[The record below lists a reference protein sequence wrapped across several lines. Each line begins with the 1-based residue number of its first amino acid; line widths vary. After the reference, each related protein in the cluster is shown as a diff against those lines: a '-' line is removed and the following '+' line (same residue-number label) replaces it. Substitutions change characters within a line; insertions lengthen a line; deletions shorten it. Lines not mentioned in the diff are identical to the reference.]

1 MPRLTAGIDRGK
13 VTVLLIVLVLVL
25 FNGFFALSEMAVI
38 TSRKGRLKE
47 MARDSRG
54 ARKALELAEH
64 PESFLSAVQTWITLL
79 GIATGYLG
87 GEQLGEQIT
96 GPIAVYFP
104 AVSGYA
110 HLIGGGISLLSMVFL
125 YGVIGE
131 LVPKRVGVLRPEPI
145 AAVVALPMHFFAR
158 LARPIVWMLSGSA
171 ALVLRILGLGG
182 LSQEKVTEE
191 EIRHL
196 VTESHEQ
203 GVIDEDERNMLNRV
217 LRLGDRSAQSLMT
230 PRTRIC
236 WLDADASVDENLAAM
251 RETPFSRYPVYRG
264 ADSDVLGILEV
275 KHLAGRVCRD
285 NTELLR
291 DLRPALYVSD
301 STNALKL
308 LEIFREEQQTLA
320 LVVDEYGDIQGMVSI
335 NDLLGAVLGRAQAS
349 ESAEDEPLVV
359 ERDDG
364 SWLVDGRLS
373 SEELRE
379 MLALDELPGE
389 DDSGYTTAAGM
400 VIARY
405 GRIPHAGEHFDWKG
419 WRIEVV
425 DLDGARIDKLL
436 IQRAL
441 ATPAAGIE

>member
-1 MPRLTAGIDRGK
+1 M
-13 VTVLLIVLVLVL
+13 TVLLIVLVLVL

-47 MARDSRG
+47 LARDSRG

-64 PESFLSAVQTWITLL
+64 PEGFLSAVQVWITVL
-79 GIATGYLG
+79 GIITGYIGGESLG
-87 GEQLGEQIT
+87 GQFSDSVAQVPLLAE
-96 GPIAVYFP
+96 
-104 AVSGYA
+104 YA
-110 HLIGGGISLLSMVFL
+110 HVIGAALGILMMVFM

-131 LVPKRVGVLRPEPI
+131 LVPKRLGTLRPERI
-145 AAVVALPMHFFAR
+145 AVAVALPMHFFATI
-158 LARPIVWMLSGSA
+158 ARPAVLLLA
-171 ALVLRILGLGG
+171 ATTRLILRMMGLGD

-196 VTESHEQ
+196 VSESHEQ

-217 LRLGDRSAQSLMT
+217 LRLGDRSAESLMT
-230 PRTRIC
+230 PRTRIV
-236 WLDADASVDENLAAM
+236 WLDANAPVDDNLATM
-251 RETPFSRYPVYRG
+251 RETPFSRYPVYR
-264 ADSDVLGILEV
+264 DSDTDVLGILEV

-285 NTELLR
+285 NSELLR

-308 LEIFREEQQTLA
+308 LEIFREEQQPIA
-320 LVVDEYGDIQGMVSI
+320 LVVDEYGDIQGMVAL
-335 NDLLGAVLGRAQAS
+335 NDLLGAVLGRAQAT
-349 ESAEDEPLVV
+349 ESFEDEPLVV

-373 SEELRE
+373 VEELRE
-379 MLALDELPGE
+379 MLALQDLPGE
-389 DDSGYTTAAGM
+389 DDNDFTTAAGM
-400 VIARY
+400 VIARF
-405 GRIPHAGEHFDWKG
+405 GRIPRSGEHFDWRG

-436 IQRAL
+436 IARAL
-441 ATPAAGIE
+441 AAPPLEDA

>member
-1 MPRLTAGIDRGK
+1 
-13 VTVLLIVLVLVL
+13 V
-25 FNGFFALSEMAVI
+25 
-38 TSRKGRLKE
+38 
-47 MARDSRG
+47 
-54 ARKALELAEH
+54 
-64 PESFLSAVQTWITLL
+64 L

-87 GEQLGEQIT
+87 GESIGEQVQ
-96 GPIAVYFP
+96 GPIAQHIP
-104 AVSGYA
+104 ALAGYA
-110 HLIGGGISLLSMVFL
+110 HVIGAAISVLTMVFL

-131 LVPKRVGVLRPEPI
+131 LVPKRLGVLRPERI
-145 AAVVALPMHFFAR
+145 AVVVALPMHFFATI
-158 LARPIVWMLSGSA
+158 ARPLVWLLGTSA
-171 ALVLRILGLGG
+171 GMIMRMMGLGS
-182 LSQEKVTEE
+182 LSAEKVTEE

-217 LRLGDRSAQSLMT
+217 LRLGDRSAESLMT
-230 PRTRIC
+230 PRTRIT
-236 WLDADASVDENLAAM
+236 WLDGGATVEENLAVM
-251 RETPFSRYPVYRG
+251 RETPYSRYPVLRG
-264 ADSDVLGILEV
+264 SDQDVMGILEV

-285 NTELLR
+285 NSELMR
-291 DLRPALYVSD
+291 DLRPALFVAD

-308 LEIFREEQQTLA
+308 LEIFREEQQTVA

-379 MLALDELPGE
+379 MLGVGDLPGE
-389 DDSGYTTAAGM
+389 EDQDYTTAAGM

-405 GRIPHAGEHFDWKG
+405 GRIPHSGEHFDWKG

-436 IQRAL
+436 IARAL
-441 ATPAAGIE
+441 ALPPATTE

>member
-1 MPRLTAGIDRGK
+1 MK
-13 VTVLLIVLVLVL
+13 VLLIVLVLVL

-47 MARDSRG
+47 MGKDSRG

-64 PESFLSAVQTWITLL
+64 PESFLSAVQVWITVL
-79 GIATGYLG
+79 GLMTGYVG
-87 GEQLGEQIT
+87 GEQLGDRFA
-96 GPIAVYFP
+96 GPVA
-104 AVSGYA
+104 A
-110 HLIGGGISLLSMVFL
+110 HLPMLAEYAPYIGGALGILVMVFM

-131 LVPKRVGVLRPEPI
+131 LVPKRLGTLRPERI
-145 AAVVALPMHFFAR
+145 AAAVALPMHFFATI
-158 LARPIVWMLSGSA
+158 ARPAVLTLSA
-171 ALVLRILGLGG
+171 ITRLILKLLGLGG
-182 LSQEKVTEE
+182 LSEEKVTEE

-196 VTESHEQ
+196 VSESHEQ

-217 LRLGDRSAQSLMT
+217 LRLGDRSADSLMT

-236 WLDADASVDENLAAM
+236 WLDASASVEENLAAM
-251 RETPFSRYPVYRG
+251 RETPFSRYPVYRES
-264 ADSDVLGILEV
+264 DSDVLGILEV

-285 NTELLR
+285 NSELLR

-308 LEIFREEQQTLA
+308 LEIFREEQQTFA
-320 LVVDEYGDIQGMVSI
+320 LVVDEYGDIQGLVSI
-335 NDLLGAVLGRAQAS
+335 NDLLGAVLGRAQAT

-379 MLALDELPGE
+379 LLVVSELPGE
-389 DDSGYTTAAGM
+389 DDSDYTTAAGM

-436 IQRAL
+436 IARAL
-441 ATPAAGIE
+441 AAPATGTE

>member
-1 MPRLTAGIDRGK
+1 MK
-13 VTVLLIVLVLVL
+13 VLLIVLVLVL

-47 MARDSRG
+47 MGKDSRG

-64 PESFLSAVQTWITLL
+64 PESFLSAVQVWITVL
-79 GIATGYLG
+79 GLMTGYVG
-87 GEQLGEQIT
+87 GEQLGDRFAEPVAAHF
-96 GPIAVYFP
+96 PIVAE
-104 AVSGYA
+104 YA
-110 HLIGGGISLLSMVFL
+110 HYIGGALGILVMVFM

-131 LVPKRVGVLRPEPI
+131 LVPKRLGTLRPERI
-145 AAVVALPMHFFAR
+145 AAAVALPMHFFATI
-158 LARPIVWMLSGSA
+158 ARPAVLLLSA
-171 ALVLRILGLGG
+171 ITRLILKLLGLGG
-182 LSQEKVTEE
+182 LSEEKVTEE

-217 LRLGDRSAQSLMT
+217 LRLGDRSAESLMT

-236 WLDADASVDENLAAM
+236 WLDADASVEENLAAM

-264 ADSDVLGILEV
+264 TDSDVLGILEV

-291 DLRPALYVSD
+291 DLRPALFVSD

-308 LEIFREEQQTLA
+308 LEIFREEQQTFA
-320 LVVDEYGDIQGMVSI
+320 LVVDEYGDIQGLVSI
-335 NDLLGAVLGRAQAS
+335 NDLLGAVLGRAQAT
-349 ESAEDEPLVV
+349 ESAEAEPLVV

-379 MLALDELPGE
+379 LLAVNELPGE
-389 DDSGYTTAAGM
+389 EDNDYTTAAGM

-419 WRIEVV
+419 WRVEVV

-436 IQRAL
+436 IARAL
-441 ATPAAGIE
+441 STPPAGIE

>member
-1 MPRLTAGIDRGK
+1 MYE
-13 VTVLLIVLVLVL
+13 LLIVLVLVV

-47 MARDSRG
+47 LARDSRG
-54 ARKALELAEH
+54 ARKALELSEH
-64 PESFLSAVQTWITLL
+64 PEGFLSAVQTWITLL
-79 GIATGYLG
+79 GLMTGYFGGESLG
-87 GEQLGEQIT
+87 GKFS
-96 GPIAVYFP
+96 GPIAEQFP
-104 AVSGYA
+104 AIAGYA
-110 HLIGGGISLLSMVFL
+110 HIIGGGIGFLVMVFM

-131 LVPKRVGVLRPEPI
+131 LVPKRLGTLRPERI
-145 AAVVALPMHFFAR
+145 AVVVALPMHFFATI
-158 LARPIVWMLSGSA
+158 ARPGVWMLA
-171 ALVLRILGLGG
+171 ATTRTILRAMGLGS
-182 LSQEKVTEE
+182 LSMEKVTEE

-217 LRLGDRSAQSLMT
+217 LRLGDRNAESLMT
-230 PRTRIC
+230 PRTRIV
-236 WLDADASVDENLAAM
+236 WLDAEAEVDENLATM

-264 ADSDVLGILEV
+264 SDTDVIGILEV
-275 KHLAGRVCRD
+275 KTLAGRVCRD
-285 NTELLR
+285 NGELLR

-308 LEIFREEQQTLA
+308 LEIFREEQQPIA
-320 LVVDEYGDIQGMVSI
+320 LVVDEYGDIQGMVAL
-335 NDLLGAVLGRAQAS
+335 NDLLGAVLGRAQAT

-359 ERDDG
+359 EREDG

-373 SEELRE
+373 TEELRE
-379 MLALDELPGE
+379 MLGLIELPGE
-389 DDSGYTTAAGM
+389 DENDYTTAAGM

-405 GRIPHAGEHFDWKG
+405 GRIPHSGEHFDWKG

-436 IQRAL
+436 IARAL
-441 ATPAAGIE
+441 AGLPHGEA

>member
-1 MPRLTAGIDRGK
+1 M
-13 VTVLLIVLVLVL
+13 TVLLIVLVLVL

-47 MARDSRG
+47 LARDSRG

-64 PESFLSAVQTWITLL
+64 PENFLSAVQTWITVL
-79 GIATGYLG
+79 GIVTGYLG
-87 GEQLGEQIT
+87 GESIGQEVA
-96 GPIAVYFP
+96 GPISEHFP
-104 AVSGYA
+104 ALAHYA
-110 HLIGGGISLLSMVFL
+110 FYIGAAISVLTMVFL

-131 LVPKRVGVLRPEPI
+131 LVPKRLGVLRPERI
-145 AAVVALPMHFFAR
+145 AVVVALPMHFFATI
-158 LARPIVWMLSGSA
+158 ARPFVWLLASSA
-171 ALVLRILGLGG
+171 RMILRLMGLGG
-182 LSQEKVTEE
+182 LAEEKVTEE

-217 LRLGDRSAQSLMT
+217 LRLGDRSSESLMT
-230 PRTRIC
+230 PRTRIT
-236 WLDADASVDENLAAM
+236 WLDANASVEDNLATM

-264 ADSDVLGILEV
+264 GDTDVLGILEV
-275 KHLAGRVCRD
+275 KNLAGRVCRD
-285 NTELLR
+285 NGELLR
-291 DLRPALYVSD
+291 DLRPALFVAD

-308 LEIFREEQQTLA
+308 LEIFREEQQTIA

-359 ERDDG
+359 ERADG

-379 MLALDELPGE
+379 MLSVGDLPGE
-389 DDSGYTTAAGM
+389 DDHDYTTAAGM

-405 GRIPHAGEHFDWKG
+405 GRIPHSGEFFDWRG

-436 IQRAL
+436 IARAL
-441 ATPAAGIE
+441 AGTPAAEG

>member
-1 MPRLTAGIDRGK
+1 MTE
-13 VTVLLIVLVLVL
+13 LLIILVLVL
-25 FNGFFALSEMAVI
+25 FNGFFALSEMAII

-47 MARDSRG
+47 LARDSRG
-54 ARKALELAEH
+54 ARRALELADH
-64 PESFLSAVQTWITLL
+64 PDTFLSAVQTWITIL
-79 GIATGYLG
+79 GIVTGYIG
-87 GEQLGEQIT
+87 GESLGE
-96 GPIAVYFP
+96 PIAAWFRLHLP
-104 AVSGYA
+104 ALAPWSHYIGAVIGV
-110 HLIGGGISLLSMVFL
+110 LIMVFL

-131 LVPKRVGVLRPEPI
+131 LVPKRVGVLRPERL
-145 AAVVALPMHFFAR
+145 AAFVAPPMHFFATV
-158 LARPIVWMLSGSA
+158 ARPAVVVMNWSA
-171 ALVLRILGLGG
+171 GMFMRLMGLGE

-196 VTESHEQ
+196 VSESHEQ

-217 LRLGDRSAQSLMT
+217 LRLGDRNAESLMT

-236 WLDADASVDENLAAM
+236 WLDADAGVDENLAAM
-251 RETPFSRYPVYRG
+251 RETPFSRDPVLRG
-264 ADSDVLGILEV
+264 GDSDVLGILEV

-291 DLRPALYVSD
+291 DLRPALFVSD

-320 LVVDEYGDIQGMVSI
+320 LVVDEYGDIQGLVSI

-379 MLALDELPGE
+379 MLGVSELPGE
-389 DDSGYTTAAGM
+389 DDHDYTTAAGM
-400 VIARY
+400 VIAQY
-405 GRIPHAGEHFDWKG
+405 GRIPHSGEHFDWRG

-436 IQRAL
+436 IARAL
-441 ATPAAGIE
+441 AGPPAGEG